1 MTILQVGGVPGF
13 DPADDLAPTSATA
26 TRRPMTGWR
35 RVAIGVAFPVVLIAI
50 WSIFSAAGVISDN
63 LLPAPVTVARSARDF
78 VFAPDRSSFPGVV
91 PFKGAA
97 GMHVRASVGRWAVA
111 YSIALCVALPLG
123 LGLGLSRWMS
133 AAVDPT
139 FQAFRSVP
147 ITAWL
152 PIALVW
158 FGLGE
163 GAARFL
169 VFVGAVSPIVVAT
182 ADSTA
187 RVPRQLVD
195 TARMLGT
202 SPRDLARRVYLPSA
216 LPGIVTGLRLGL
228 TLGWTSVIVGELT
241 GTTRGLGAMMF
252 SAREQVHL
260 DQIIVGM
267 VTFAVIGLTGDL
279 LLRKLT
285 RPLVRWADA

>member
-1 MTILQVGGVPGF
+1 MALREVEGDAGL
-13 DPADDLAPTSATA
+13 DLGEVLGPSSEIA
-26 TRRPMTGWR
+26 TRRPLSGWR
-35 RVAIGVAFPVVLIAI
+35 RVL
-50 WSIFSAAGVISDN
+50 AG
-63 LLPAPVTVARSARDF
+63 LALPAVLLATWAVLSGTGVLSDRIFPSPGDLAHSAHDF
-78 VFAPDRSSFPGVV
+78 VAAPRRAPVPGVV

-97 GMHVRASVGRWAVA
+97 VRHIRASVGRWAQGYA
-111 YSIALCVALPLG
+111 IAVCVGLPLG
-123 LGLGLSRWMS
+123 LGLGLSRWM
-133 AAVDPT
+133 AAALDPLY
-139 FQAFRSVP
+139 QAVRSVP

-169 VFVGAVSPIVVAT
+169 IFIGAVSPIVVAT

-202 SPRDLARRVYLPSA
+202 RPRDLARRVYLPAA

-228 TLGWTSVIVGELT
+228 TLGWTSVIVAELSGST
-241 GTTRGLGAMMF
+241 SGLGAMMF
-252 SAREQVHL
+252 AAREVTRL
-260 DQIIVGM
+260 DQIIIGM
-267 VTFAVIGLTGDL
+267 ATFGIIGLVGDV
-279 LLRKLT
+279 LLRT
-285 RPLVRWADA
+285 VARPFVRWADA

>member
-1 MTILQVGGVPGF
+1 MVLREVGGGSGL
-13 DPADDLAPTSATA
+13 DLADDLAPGSATA
-26 TRRPMTGWR
+26 TRSRLSGWR
-35 RVAIGVAFPVVLIAI
+35 RVAVGVVVPFVLVVL
-50 WSIFSAAGVISDN
+50 WSAASATGVLSDR
-63 LLPAPVTVARSARDF
+63 LLPAPVDVARSARDF
-78 VFAPDRSSFPGVV
+78 VFAPARESIPGIV
-91 PFKGAA
+91 PFRGSAVR
-97 GMHVRASVGRWAVA
+97 HVRASVGRWAVA
-111 YSIALCVALPLG
+111 YTLALAVGLPLG

-133 AAVDPT
+133 AAVDPL
-139 FQAFRSVP
+139 FQALRSVP

-152 PIALVW
+152 PIGLVW
-158 FGLGE
+158 FGFGE

-202 SPRDLARRVYLPSA
+202 RQRDLARRVYVPAA

-241 GTTRGLGAMMF
+241 GTNRGLGAMMF
-252 SAREQVHL
+252 AAREISRL
-260 DQIIVGM
+260 DHIIVGM
-267 VTFAVIGLTGDL
+267 ATFAVIGLAGDM
-279 LLRKLT
+279 LLRAAT
-285 RPLVRWADA
+285 RPLVRWADG

>member
-1 MTILQVGGVPGF
+1 M
-13 DPADDLAPTSATA
+13 
-26 TRRPMTGWR
+26 
-35 RVAIGVAFPVVLIAI
+35 VLIAV
-50 WSIFSAAGVISDN
+50 WSILSVAGVISDR
-63 LLPAPVTVARSARDF
+63 LLPAPADVVHSARDF
-78 VFAPDRSSFPGVV
+78 VVAPGRPPVPGVV

-97 GMHVRASVGRWAVA
+97 GRHVQASVSRWMVA
-111 YSIALCVALPLG
+111 YAIAVCVGLPFG

-133 AAVDPT
+133 AAVDPL
-139 FQAFRSVP
+139 FQALRSVP

-158 FGLGE
+158 FGFSE

-169 VFVGAVSPIVVAT
+169 VFVGAVSPIIVAT

-202 SPRDLARRVYLPSA
+202 RHRDLARRVYLPAA
-216 LPGIVTGLRLGL
+216 LPGIVIGLRLGL
-228 TLGWTSVIVGELT
+228 TLGWTSLIVGELT
-241 GTTRGLGAMMF
+241 GTNRGLGAMM
-252 SAREQVHL
+252 SAARELNRL

-267 VTFAVIGLTGDL
+267 VTFAVIGFAGDL
-279 LLRKLT
+279 LLRKVA
-285 RPLVRWADA
+285 RPFVRWADA

>member
-1 MTILQVGGVPGF
+1 MALRGVEG
-13 DPADDLAPTSATA
+13 DAGLDLGDVLGPSSEIA
-26 TRRPMTGWR
+26 TRRRLSGSR
-35 RVAIGVAFPVVLIAI
+35 RVIVGVAFPAI
-50 WSIFSAAGVISDN
+50 LLTLWSLASAAGVLSDRV
-63 LLPAPVTVARSARDF
+63 LPAPVDLARSARDF
-78 VFAPDRSSFPGVV
+78 VVAPAREAVPGVV

-97 GMHVRASVGRWAVA
+97 VEHIRASVRLWTVA
-111 YSIALCVALPLG
+111 YSIAVCVGLPLG
-123 LGLGLSRWMS
+123 LGLGLSRWMA
-133 AAVDPT
+133 AAVDPL
-139 FQAFRSVP
+139 FQALRSVP

-158 FGLGE
+158 FGLGY
-163 GAARFL
+163 GAARFV

-202 SPRDLARRVYLPSA
+202 RPRDLARRVYLPAA

-241 GTTRGLGAMMF
+241 GVSRGLGAMMF
-252 SAREQVHL
+252 AAREVTRL

-267 VTFAVIGLTGDL
+267 ATFAVIGLTGDI
-279 LLRKLT
+279 LLRAAS
-285 RPLVRWADA
+285 RPLIRWADA

>member
-1 MTILQVGGVPGF
+1 MLLRGV
-13 DPADDLAPTSATA
+13 DDNAGLDLGDLFGPSSEIA
-26 TRRPMTGWR
+26 TRRRLSGWR
-35 RVAIGVAFPVVLIAI
+35 RLAAGLALPAVLIGL
-50 WSIFSAAGVISDN
+50 WSVLSATGAVSDRF
-63 LLPAPVTVARSARDF
+63 LPAPADLARTARDF
-78 VFAPDRSSFPGVV
+78 VVAPKRPPIPGVV

-97 GMHVRASVGRWAVA
+97 VEHVRASLGRWVVGYAIAV
-111 YSIALCVALPLG
+111 CVGVPLG
-123 LGLGLSRWMS
+123 MGLGLSRWM
-133 AAVDPT
+133 AAALDPL
-139 FQAFRSVP
+139 FQALRSVP

-163 GAARFL
+163 GAARYL
-169 VFVGAVSPIVVAT
+169 VFIGAVSPIVVAT

-202 SPRDLARRVYLPSA
+202 RPRDLARRVYLPSA

-228 TLGWTSVIVGELT
+228 TLGWTTVIVAELT
-241 GTTRGLGAMMF
+241 GSRRGLGAMMF
-252 SAREQVHL
+252 AAREVSKL

-267 VTFAVIGLTGDL
+267 ATFAIIGFAGDL
-279 LLRKLT
+279 LLRT
-285 RPLVRWADA
+285 AARPLVRWADA

>member
-1 MTILQVGGVPGF
+1 MALREARGDAGL
-13 DPADDLAPTSATA
+13 DLGDVLGPSSEIA
-26 TRRPMTGWR
+26 TRRRLSGWR
-35 RVAIGVAFPVVLIAI
+35 GVAVGLAFPTVVVTV
-50 WSIFSAAGVISDN
+50 WSVLSATGVLSDR
-63 LLPAPVTVARSARDF
+63 LLPAPVDLLESGREF
-78 VFAPDRSSFPGVV
+78 VFGSKDSAVPGVV
-91 PFKGAA
+91 PYRGAA
-97 GMHVRASVGRWAVA
+97 VEHVQASVGRWAVA
-111 YSIALCVALPLG
+111 YTIALCVGLPLG
-123 LGLGLSRWMS
+123 LGLGLSRWMA
-133 AAVDPT
+133 AAVDPM
-139 FQAFRSVP
+139 FQALRSVP

-169 VFVGAVSPIVVAT
+169 VFIGAVSPIVVAT

-202 SPRDLARRVYLPSA
+202 RPRDLARRVYLPSA
-216 LPGIVTGLRLGL
+216 FPGIVTGMRLGL

-241 GTTRGLGAMMF
+241 GASRGLGAMMF
-252 SAREQVHL
+252 SAREVTRL

-267 VTFAVIGLTGDL
+267 AAFAVVGLIGDL
-279 LLRKLT
+279 LLRAVT
-285 RPLVRWADA
+285 RPLTRWADA

>member
-1 MTILQVGGVPGF
+1 MVLREAEGTAGLDLVDV
-13 DPADDLAPTSATA
+13 LAPGSEIA
-26 TRRPMTGWR
+26 TRRPLHGWR
-35 RVAIGVAFPVVLIAI
+35 RLAVGLAFPALLLAF
-50 WSIFSAAGVISDN
+50 WSILSATGVLSDR
-63 LLPAPVTVARSARDF
+63 LLPPPARLAETAREFFVAPKRAPV
-78 VFAPDRSSFPGVV
+78 PGVV

-97 GMHVRASVGRWAVA
+97 TEHIRASIGRWAVA
-111 YSIALCVALPLG
+111 YGIALGVGLPLG
-123 LGLGLSRWMS
+123 LALGLSRWTA
-133 AAVDPT
+133 AAVDPL
-139 FQAFRSVP
+139 FQALRSVP

-158 FGLGE
+158 FGLGD

-169 VFVGAVSPIVVAT
+169 VFIGAVCPIVVAT

-202 SPRDLARRVYLPSA
+202 RPRDLARRVYVPSA

-241 GTTRGLGAMMF
+241 GSSRGLGAMMF
-252 SAREQVHL
+252 AAREVSRL

-267 VTFAVIGLTGDL
+267 AAFAVIGLTGDV
-279 LLRKLT
+279 LLRRIA
-285 RPLVRWADA
+285 RPFVRWADA

>member
-1 MTILQVGGVPGF
+1 MALREVEGDT
-13 DPADDLAPTSATA
+13 DLDLGDVLGPSSGIA
-26 TRRPMTGWR
+26 TRRRLSGWR
-35 RVAIGVAFPVVLIAI
+35 RWAVGLAVPALLIVVWSVLSATGVL
-50 WSIFSAAGVISDN
+50 SDRIF
-63 LLPAPVTVARSARDF
+63 PAPGVLAQSGRDF
-78 VFAPDRSSFPGVV
+78 VMAPRRAPVPGVI
-91 PFKGAA
+91 PFRGAA
-97 GMHVRASVGRWAVA
+97 AEHVRASVGRWAVG
-111 YSIALCVALPLG
+111 YALAICVALPLG
-123 LGLGLSRWMS
+123 MTLGLSRW
-133 AAVDPT
+133 AAAALDPLY
-139 FQAFRSVP
+139 QAVRSVP
-147 ITAWL
+147 ITAWA

-163 GAARFL
+163 GAARYL
-169 VFVGAVSPIVVAT
+169 VFIGAVSPIVVAT

-202 SPRDLARRVYLPSA
+202 RPRELARRVYIPFA

-241 GTTRGLGAMMF
+241 GQSRGLGAMM
-252 SAREQVHL
+252 SAAREVSRL

-267 VTFAVIGLTGDL
+267 AAFGVIGLIGDI
-279 LLRKLT
+279 LLRTVT

>member
-1 MTILQVGGVPGF
+1 MALREAEGHAGL
-13 DPADDLAPTSATA
+13 DLGDVLGPSSDIA
-26 TRRPMTGWR
+26 TRARLSGWR
-35 RVAIGVAFPVVLIAI
+35 RTVVGLAFPAALLTL
-50 WSIFSAAGVISDN
+50 WSILSATGLLSDR
-63 LLPAPVTVARSARDF
+63 LLPAPADLARSARDF
-78 VFAPDRSSFPGVV
+78 VVAPERAPVPGVV
-91 PFKGAA
+91 QFKGAA
-97 GMHVRASVGRWAVA
+97 VEHIRASVGLWAVA
-111 YSIALCVALPLG
+111 YGIALCVGLPLG
-123 LGLGLSRWMS
+123 LGLGLSRWMA
-133 AAVDPT
+133 AAVDPL
-139 FQAFRSVP
+139 FEALRSVP

-158 FGLGE
+158 FGLGS
-163 GAARFL
+163 GAGRFL

-202 SPRDLARRVYLPSA
+202 RQRDLARRVYLPAA

-241 GTTRGLGAMMF
+241 GVSRGLGAMMF
-252 SAREQVHL
+252 AAREVSRL

-267 VTFAVIGLTGDL
+267 AAFAIIGLTGDM
-279 LLRKLT
+279 LLRAAS
-285 RPLVRWADA
+285 RPLTRWADA

>member
-1 MTILQVGGVPGF
+1 VALREVEGGAGV
-13 DPADDLAPTSATA
+13 DLGDVLGPSSDIA
-26 TRRPMTGWR
+26 TRRRLSGWR
-35 RVAIGVAFPVVLIAI
+35 RLVVGLLFPAVLIGL
-50 WSIFSAAGVISDN
+50 WSVLSATGTLSDR
-63 LLPAPVTVARSARDF
+63 LLPAPVELAHTARDF
-78 VFAPDRSSFPGVV
+78 VVAPKRPSVPGVV

-97 GMHVRASVGRWAVA
+97 FEHIRASVGRWAIA
-111 YSIALCVALPLG
+111 YAIAVCVGLPLG
-123 LGLGLSRWMS
+123 MGLGLSRWMA
-133 AAVDPT
+133 AAVDPLY
-139 FQAFRSVP
+139 QALRSVP

-169 VFVGAVSPIVVAT
+169 VFIGAVSPIVVAT

-195 TARMLGT
+195 SARMLGT
-202 SPRDLARRVYLPSA
+202 RTRDLARRVYLPAA

-228 TLGWTSVIVGELT
+228 TLGWTSLIVGELT
-241 GTTRGLGAMMF
+241 GSSRGLGAMMF
-252 SAREQVHL
+252 SAREVARL

-267 VTFAVIGLTGDL
+267 ATFAIIGLAGDL
-279 LLRKLT
+279 LLRAVA
-285 RPLVRWADA
+285 RPFIRWADA

>member
-1 MTILQVGGVPGF
+1 MALRQVEGETGF
-13 DPADDLAPTSATA
+13 DPGDDLAPTSATA
-26 TRRPMTGWR
+26 TRRRLSGWR
-35 RVAIGVAFPVVLIAI
+35 RVAIGVAFPVVLVMA
-50 WSIFSAAGVISDN
+50 WSTLSATGVLSDQ
-63 LLPAPVTVARSARDF
+63 LLPAPVEVLKSGRDF
-78 VFAPDRSSFPGVV
+78 IVAPSRPPVPGVT
-91 PFKGAA
+91 PFRGAA
-97 GMHVRASVGRWAVA
+97 ARHIRASVGLWAVA
-111 YSIALCVALPLG
+111 YTIAVFVGLPLG

-133 AAVDPT
+133 AAVEPL
-139 FQAFRSVP
+139 FHAFRSVP

-152 PIALVW
+152 PISLVW
-158 FGLGE
+158 FGLG
-163 GAARFL
+163 GGSARFV
-169 VFVGAVSPIVVAT
+169 VFIGSISPIVVAT

-202 SPRDLARRVYLPSA
+202 RQRDLARRVYLPAA

-241 GTTRGLGAMMF
+241 GTNRGLGAMMF
-252 SAREQVHL
+252 AAREVSRL

-267 VTFAVIGLTGDL
+267 TTFAIIGLAGDL
-279 LLRKLT
+279 LLRKVT